1 MSLAETLF
9 LCIPKNCGIL
19 DTNYAGERKSSSSPV
34 QICKQ
39 LYDVYEDETSL
50 CHVSDPGAQTSKA
63 PGRLLRRFCF
73 FMLCFQHMSKT
84 AGENNKSAETT
95 ERTREKDRF
104 GLSREYSRATQLS
117 FLNAERIVPLP
128 LELHTIQAACE
139 CFCAKMC
146 CM

>member
-1 MSLAETLF
+1 M
-9 LCIPKNCGIL
+9 
-19 DTNYAGERKSSSSPV
+19 
-34 QICKQ
+34 
-39 LYDVYEDETSL
+39 YEDETSL

-95 ERTREKDRF
+95 ERTREKDRIRVVQ
-104 GLSREYSRATQLS
+104 GVQQG
-117 FLNAERIVPLP
+117 NAAEFS
-128 LELHTIQAACE
+128 E
-139 CFCAKMC
+139 CRKNSSSPTGVTHNTS